1 MGLCAARAGRSE
13 AVQKGRDVDLKA
25 LLASVPLF
33 SSLEPRVIGDLA
45 RQAKRRVYAPGETI
59 VREGDTGTALYII
72 ARGRVHVERDSGPG
86 TAALSRLEP
95 GDFFGELALIED
107 HPRTATVIADEE
119 TECLLFVVWEFR
131 ALLKEH
137 PEMAFPIM
145 NALIARLH
153 RAEH

>member
-1 MGLCAARAGRSE
+1 MSPM
-13 AVQKGRDVDLKA
+13 A
-25 LLASVPLF
+25 LETVLGSVSLF
-33 SSLEPRVIGDLA
+33 SSLDRRALA
-45 RQAKRRVYAPGETI
+45 GLAQQASRRVYGAGETI
-59 VREGDTGTALYII
+59 VREGDTGTALYVIV
-72 ARGRVHVERDSGPG
+72 RGRVRVERGSGPR
-86 TAALSRLEP
+86 TAALTELVP

-107 HPRTATVIADEE
+107 HPRSATVVAIEE

-137 PEMAFPIM
+137 PQMALPIM

>member
-1 MGLCAARAGRSE
+1 MAPM
-13 AVQKGRDVDLKA
+13 A
-25 LLASVPLF
+25 LETLLGSVSLF
-33 SSLEPRVIGDLA
+33 SSLDRRALA
-45 RQAKRRVYAPGETI
+45 GLAQQASRRVYGTGETI
-59 VREGDTGTALYII
+59 VREGDTGTALYVIV
-72 ARGRVHVERDSGPG
+72 RGRVRVERGSGPQ
-86 TAALSRLEP
+86 TAALTELGP

-107 HPRTATVIADEE
+107 HPRSATVVALEE

-137 PEMAFPIM
+137 PQMALPIM

>member
-1 MGLCAARAGRSE
+1 MAPM
-13 AVQKGRDVDLKA
+13 DLET
-25 LLASVPLF
+25 LLGSVALF
-33 SSLEPRVIGDLA
+33 SSLDRRALNGLA
-45 RQAKRRVYAPGETI
+45 QQASRRVYAAEETI
-59 VREGDTGTALYII
+59 VREGDTGTALYVIV
-72 ARGRVHVERDSGPG
+72 RGRVRVERGSGPQ
-86 TAALSRLEP
+86 TAALSELGP

-107 HPRTATVIADEE
+107 HPRSASVVALEE

-137 PEMAFPIM
+137 PQMALPIM

>member
-1 MGLCAARAGRSE
+1 MAPMDLETLLGSVSLFASLDRRAIAGLAQQASRRTYAAGE
-13 AVQKGRDVDLKA
+13 A
-25 LLASVPLF
+25 
-33 SSLEPRVIGDLA
+33 
-45 RQAKRRVYAPGETI
+45 I
-59 VREGDTGTALYII
+59 VREGDPGTALYVIV
-72 ARGRVHVERDSGPG
+72 RGRVRVERGSGPM
-86 TAALSRLEP
+86 TAALTELGP

-107 HPRTATVIADEE
+107 HPRSASVVALEE

-137 PEMAFPIM
+137 PQMALPIM

>member
-1 MGLCAARAGRSE
+1 M
-13 AVQKGRDVDLKA
+13 DLEA
-25 LLASVPLF
+25 LLTSVPLF
-33 SSLEPRVIGDLA
+33 ASLDHAAIAGLA
-45 RQAKRRVYAPGETI
+45 RQAKRRVYAPGEAI
-59 VREGDTGTALYII
+59 VREGETGTALYVI
-72 ARGRVHVERDSGPG
+72 ARGRVSVERGGGPA
-86 TAALSRLEP
+86 TAALGELRP

-107 HPRTATVIADEE
+107 HPRSATVVAVEE

-137 PEMAFPIM
+137 PQMAFPIM